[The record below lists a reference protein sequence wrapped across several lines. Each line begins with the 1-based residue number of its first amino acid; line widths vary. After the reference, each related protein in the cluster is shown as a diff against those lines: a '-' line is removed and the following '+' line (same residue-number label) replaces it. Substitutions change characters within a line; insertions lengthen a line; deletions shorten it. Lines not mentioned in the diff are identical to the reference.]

1 MNMQI
6 IPDDAIE
13 ILKASDIDSR
23 IIAVKAVLKS
33 LFDDL
38 RDLNP
43 LTNEHGKYLD
53 ITASVHGYDDL
64 TVSFAVYYGAS
75 LNLGNVDTFRQIKEA
90 IDKHNP
96 EKQRIDK
103 ISKLRSELAALENEQ
118 QPALTA

>member
-23 IIAVKAVLKS
+23 IKAAKMILQS
-33 LFDDL
+33 LFADL
-38 RDLNP
+38 RALNP

-53 ITASVHGYDDL
+53 ITASIHGYNDATCAFL
-64 TVSFAVYYGAS
+64 VYYGAGI
-75 LNLGNVDTFRQIKEA
+75 NLANVDTFDQIKEA
-90 IDKHNP
+90 IADYNP

-103 ISKLRSELAALENEQ
+103 ISKLGSELAALENDK